1 MQQICGLIVDF
12 ANELPF
18 WGWIGGGGG
27 WLLKIHDEED
37 VSVVET

>member
-18 WGWIGGGGG
+18 WGWMGG
-27 WLLKIHDEED
+27 LLKIHDEED